1 MEERA
6 QLRCGSGR
14 YISSPSS
21 LWTCRTSSPAEP
33 GSRNGPANTG
43 LLAHNFAFHPR
54 ARLLSELN
62 CVLEEMER

>member
-6 QLRCGSGR
+6 QFLCGGGW

-33 GSRNGPANTG
+33 GSRNGPADTG
-43 LLAHNFAFHPR
+43 LLAHNFACHRR
-54 ARLLSELN
+54 ARPLSELN
-62 CVLEEMER
+62 CLLEEVER